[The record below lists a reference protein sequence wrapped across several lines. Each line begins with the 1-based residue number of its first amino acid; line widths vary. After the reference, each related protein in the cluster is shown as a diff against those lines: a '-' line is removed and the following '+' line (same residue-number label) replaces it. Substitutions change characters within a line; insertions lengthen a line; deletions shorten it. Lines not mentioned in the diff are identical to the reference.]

1 MRFVWVVGLVLGM
14 FVLRS
19 AEPAEQLAFDAAVRD
34 FELGQWERAV
44 RSLEEFGT
52 KFPQSAL
59 KPEALQRRQFAAAEL
74 ALSKAE
80 YAAAAAAFAEY
91 SKAYPNDSR
100 AGVASIREAQAHLK
114 LGNGAAALAVLEAPE
129 GPFARQL
136 AAGTHPATLFGGL
149 LVKAEALRAAQ
160 RWADAIAALT
170 QAEPLA
176 TTPAEKA
183 ARWQMLAGVQEA
195 AGQLEAAAQA
205 AEEWSRSLGEDA
217 PIERRAEAAALAGRL
232 WRQAG
237 KMEAAE
243 AAYARN
249 LAAGVPLDRQREAVL
264 ALADSALSRSD
275 WTTARERLQSFLNSQ
290 PTDPQA
296 ARLRLQL
303 GQTLFRQFL
312 AGGGATNPTPELLA
326 LLPLASAQ
334 FGDGLTNSPPPEV
347 AGPLRLGRGWSL
359 WQEGVSA
366 NQLERIREAETNFA
380 VAAALLP
387 AGPEQATARFKWADS
402 QLRLGQPAA
411 ALTNFWWVV
420 REYTNN
426 AAVDTTLVTPALLQ
440 AAQAGV
446 AAGQPVE
453 SASAVEQL
461 LTRKPAES
469 EAGNIA
475 LVVAQALT
483 QAGDPTRGKALLDR
497 FLALYP
503 AGSLAPDAEL
513 GLATIESRSRRWT
526 NALASLDAWVNR
538 HTNHSLLPQA
548 EFDRAWAAVQAGLL
562 TNAVNQFAALSL
574 RFPTNPISQKASL
587 WLADYYFSEGDYLRS
602 AQACVNVLTNTA
614 WRGNPLW
621 HQARL
626 KAAESARRRQSF
638 SDAQEQLVE
647 ILNDRSTPTNLY
659 PSALF
664 ALGETQLEQP
674 PTTEAPPLDNYRK
687 ALEAFTAA
695 AQFTNSLVS
704 VAALGKMADCHLQMA
719 TRSTNSYAKAD
730 ELYRRVL
737 QSPRADLAAR
747 CKASV
752 GLGLVAE
759 KLAELQP
766 ALAPE
771 LLKLALNAYLDVVNG
786 TLIRPGEKLDP
797 WWVKEAGRQAGELLE
812 RGKRWSEA
820 AALYDQ
826 LARELPASQAA
837 WSARATEARKRIVP

>member
-1 MRFVWVVGLVLGM
+1 MAIGILTLQA
-14 FVLRS
+14 
-19 AEPAEQLAFDAAVRD
+19 AEPAEQLAFDAAIRD

-52 KFPQSAL
+52 KFPQSTFKL
-59 KPEALQRRQFAAAEL
+59 EALQRRQFAAAEL

-80 YAAAAAAFAEY
+80 YAAAAAAFADY
-91 SKAYPNDSR
+91 AKTYPAGGR
-100 AGVASIREAQAHLK
+100 AGVAAIREAQAHLK

-129 GPFARQL
+129 GPFAQQL
-136 AAGTHPATLFGGL
+136 AQGTHPATLFGGL

-170 QAEPLA
+170 QADPLA
-176 TTPAEKA
+176 TTPSEKA

-205 AEEWSRSLGEDA
+205 AEEWSRSLGQDS
-217 PIERRAEAAALAGRL
+217 PIEHRAEASALAGRL
-232 WRQAG
+232 WRRAG
-237 KMEAAE
+237 KKEAAE
-243 AAYARN
+243 AAFGRN

-264 ALADSALSRSD
+264 ELADSALSRGD
-275 WTTARERLQSFLNSQ
+275 WATARERLQSFLNSQ
-290 PTDPQA
+290 PADSQA

-334 FGDGLTNSPPPEV
+334 FGDGLTNSPPAEI
-347 AGPLRLGRGWSL
+347 AGPLRLGLGWSL
-359 WQEGVSA
+359 WQEGVLA
-366 NQLERIREAETNFA
+366 NQVERIREAETNFA
-380 VAAALLP
+380 AAAALLP
-387 AGPEQATARFKWADS
+387 PGPEQATARFKWADS

-411 ALTNFWWVV
+411 ALTNFWWVI

-426 AAVDTTLVTPALLQ
+426 ATVDTTLVTPALLQ

-446 AAGQPVE
+446 AAGKPLE
-453 SASAVEQL
+453 SATAVEQL

-469 EAGNIA
+469 EAGNIT
-475 LVVAQALT
+475 LVVAQAL
-483 QAGDPTRGKALLDR
+483 GDPTRGKALLDR

-513 GLATIESRSRRWT
+513 GLATIELRSRQWT
-526 NALASLDAWVNR
+526 NALATLDAWVNR
-538 HTNHSLLPQA
+538 HTNHALLPKA

-562 TNAVNQFAALSL
+562 TNAVNQFAALSV
-574 RFPTNPISQKASL
+574 RFPTNPISQTASL

-647 ILNDRSTPTNLY
+647 ILNDRSTPTNLV

-674 PTTEAPPLDNYRK
+674 PTAEAPPLDNYRK

-771 LLKLALNAYLDVVNG
+771 LLKAALNAYLDVVNG
-786 TLIRPGEKLDP
+786 TLLRPGDKLDP

-826 LARELPASQAA
+826 LARELPASQIA
-837 WSARATEARKRIVP
+837 WSARAAEARKRIVP